1 MESDSLNQDLT
12 IPIRKLVYSASGS
25 RSKQFPYISVNS
37 PINVGD
43 NVMYDWRTFDTDD
56 KNPLLNKKKRI
67 VSANWA
73 PQGEFQN
80 NLQNVNFQYAVDR
93 YETEI
98 RK

>member
-1 MESDSLNQDLT
+1 
-12 IPIRKLVYSASGS
+12 
-25 RSKQFPYISVNS
+25 
-37 PINVGD
+37 
-43 NVMYDWRTFDTDD
+43 MYDWRTFDTDD